1 MEYGLLLVAKRTRYA
16 IFFRLSQVPISCGF
30 LDRDF
35 ADLFSMR
42 VAAERGR
49 AVRALAAF
57 APPRN
62 APRSTATRSRAIG
75 GSGGDHYFDRVSIF
89 GPSALNVSGG
99 RFLAPASLHRRARP
113 RDRRSPRFSVD
124 HPR

>member
-1 MEYGLLLVAKRTRYA
+1 MEYGLFLVAKRTPCA

-30 LDRDF
+30 LDLDF

-75 GSGGDHYFDRVSIF
+75 RSGMTNISTEF
-89 GPSALNVSGG
+89 
-99 RFLAPASLHRRARP
+99 RFLGRQRSMFWHRHPCTDGHGRAIVARQ
-113 RDRRSPRFSVD
+113 
-124 HPR
+124 